1 MNVSKIIL
9 FILGIFL
16 MFFAPLQLIVLAI
29 IFFGIPFLIWIIEEN
44 IEKNKIKKNNEKNKK
59 LNKDKVYRDF
69 MIIEEKEKDINEKVK
84 VEVKENKKRH
94 KDLSKFYKTNKKRLK

>member
-1 MNVSKIIL
+1 MNVLKIIL

-59 LNKDKVYRDF
+59 LNRDF
-69 MIIEEKEKDINEKVK
+69 MIIEEKEKDINEKVEVK
-84 VEVKENKKRH
+84 VKENKKRH

>member
-1 MNVSKIIL
+1 
-9 FILGIFL
+9 

-29 IFFGIPFLIWIIEEN
+29 IFFGIPFLIWIIEEI

-59 LNKDKVYRDF
+59 LNRDF

-94 KDLSKFYKTNKKRLK
+94 KDLSKFYESNKKRLK

>member
-1 MNVSKIIL
+1 MNVLKIIL

-59 LNKDKVYRDF
+59 LNRDF
-69 MIIEEKEKDINEKVK
+69 MIIEEKEKDINEKVEVK
-84 VEVKENKKRH
+84 VKENKKRH
-94 KDLSKFYKTNKKRLK
+94 KDLSKFYESNKKRLK

>member
-1 MNVSKIIL
+1 MNVLKIIL

-29 IFFGIPFLIWIIEEN
+29 IFFGIPFLIWIIEEI

-59 LNKDKVYRDF
+59 LNRDF

-94 KDLSKFYKTNKKRLK
+94 KDLSKFYELNKKRLK

>member
-1 MNVSKIIL
+1 MNVLKIIL

-29 IFFGIPFLIWIIEEN
+29 IFFGIPFLIWIIEEI

-59 LNKDKVYRDF
+59 LNRDF
-69 MIIEEKEKDINEKVK
+69 MIIEEKEKDINEKVEVK
-84 VEVKENKKRH
+84 VKENKKRH
-94 KDLSKFYKTNKKRLK
+94 KDLSKFYESNKKRLK

>member
-1 MNVSKIIL
+1 MNVLKIIL

-29 IFFGIPFLIWIIEEN
+29 IFFGIPFLIWIIEEI

-59 LNKDKVYRDF
+59 LNRDF
-69 MIIEEKEKDINEKVK
+69 MIIEEKEKEK
-84 VEVKENKKRH
+84 VKENKKRH
-94 KDLSKFYKTNKKRLK
+94 KDLSKFYESNKKRLK

>member
-1 MNVSKIIL
+1 MNVLKIIL

-59 LNKDKVYRDF
+59 LNRDF

-94 KDLSKFYKTNKKRLK
+94 KDLSKFYKTNKKR

>member
-1 MNVSKIIL
+1 MNVLKIIL

-59 LNKDKVYRDF
+59 LNRDF
-69 MIIEEKEKDINEKVK
+69 MIIEEKEKDINEKVE

>member
-1 MNVSKIIL
+1 MNVLKIIL

-29 IFFGIPFLIWIIEEN
+29 IFFGIPFLIWIIEEI

-59 LNKDKVYRDF
+59 LNRDF
-69 MIIEEKEKDINEKVK
+69 MIIEEKEKEKVE

-94 KDLSKFYKTNKKRLK
+94 KDLSKFYESNKKRLK

>member
-1 MNVSKIIL
+1 MNVLKIIL

-29 IFFGIPFLIWIIEEN
+29 IFFGIPFLIW
-44 IEKNKIKKNNEKNKK
+44 
-59 LNKDKVYRDF
+59 
-69 MIIEEKEKDINEKVK
+69 IIEEKEKDINEKVK

>member
-1 MNVSKIIL
+1 MNVLKIIL

-29 IFFGIPFLIWIIEEN
+29 IFFGIPFLIWIIEEI
-44 IEKNKIKKNNEKNKK
+44 IEKNKINKNNEKNKK
-59 LNKDKVYRDF
+59 LNRDF

-94 KDLSKFYKTNKKRLK
+94 KDLSKFYESNKKRLK

>member
-1 MNVSKIIL
+1 MNVLKIIL

-29 IFFGIPFLIWIIEEN
+29 IFFGIPFLIWIIEEI

-59 LNKDKVYRDF
+59 LNRDF

>member
-1 MNVSKIIL
+1 MNVLKIIL

-29 IFFGIPFLIWIIEEN
+29 IFFGIPFLIWIIEEI

-59 LNKDKVYRDF
+59 LNRDF
-69 MIIEEKEKDINEKVK
+69 MIIEEKEKEKVK
-84 VEVKENKKRH
+84 VKENKKRH
-94 KDLSKFYKTNKKRLK
+94 KDLSKFYESNKKRLK

>member
-1 MNVSKIIL
+1 MNVLKIIL

-29 IFFGIPFLIWIIEEN
+29 IFFGIPFLIWIIEEI

-59 LNKDKVYRDF
+59 LNRDF
-69 MIIEEKEKDINEKVK
+69 MIIEEKEKEK

-94 KDLSKFYKTNKKRLK
+94 KDLSKFYESNKKR

>member
-1 MNVSKIIL
+1 MNVLKIIL

-59 LNKDKVYRDF
+59 LNRDF
-69 MIIEEKEKDINEKVK
+69 MIIEEKEKDINEKIK

>member
-1 MNVSKIIL
+1 MNVLKIIL

-44 IEKNKIKKNNEKNKK
+44 IEKNKINKNNEKNKK
-59 LNKDKVYRDF
+59 LNRDF

-94 KDLSKFYKTNKKRLK
+94 KDLSKFYESNKKRLK

>member
-1 MNVSKIIL
+1 MNVLKIIL

-29 IFFGIPFLIWIIEEN
+29 IFFGIPFLIWIIEEI

-59 LNKDKVYRDF
+59 LNRDF

-94 KDLSKFYKTNKKRLK
+94 KDLSKFYDSDKKRLK

>member
-1 MNVSKIIL
+1 MNVLKIIL

-59 LNKDKVYRDF
+59 LNRDF
-69 MIIEEKEKDINEKVK
+69 MIIEEKEKDINEKVEVK
-84 VEVKENKKRH
+84 VKENKKRH
-94 KDLSKFYKTNKKRLK
+94 KDLSKFYKINKKRLK

>member
-1 MNVSKIIL
+1 MNVLKIIL

-29 IFFGIPFLIWIIEEN
+29 IFFGIPFLIWIIEEI

-59 LNKDKVYRDF
+59 LNRDF
-69 MIIEEKEKDINEKVK
+69 MIIEEKEKVK
-84 VEVKENKKRH
+84 VKENKKRH
-94 KDLSKFYKTNKKRLK
+94 KDLSKFYESNKKRLK

>member
-1 MNVSKIIL
+1 MNVLKIIL

-29 IFFGIPFLIWIIEEN
+29 IFFGIPFLIWIIEEI

-59 LNKDKVYRDF
+59 LNRDF

-94 KDLSKFYKTNKKRLK
+94 KDLSKFYESIKRD

>member
-1 MNVSKIIL
+1 MNVLKIIL

-59 LNKDKVYRDF
+59 LNRDF
-69 MIIEEKEKDINEKVK
+69 MIIEEKEKEKVEVK
-84 VEVKENKKRH
+84 VKENKKRH

>member
-1 MNVSKIIL
+1 MNVLKIIL

-29 IFFGIPFLIWIIEEN
+29 IFFGIPFLIWIIEEI

-59 LNKDKVYRDF
+59 LNRDF
-69 MIIEEKEKDINEKVK
+69 MIIEEKEKEKEK

-94 KDLSKFYKTNKKRLK
+94 KDLSKFYESNKKRLK

>member
-1 MNVSKIIL
+1 MNVLKIIL

-29 IFFGIPFLIWIIEEN
+29 IFFGIPFLIWIIEEI

-59 LNKDKVYRDF
+59 LNRDF

-94 KDLSKFYKTNKKRLK
+94 KDLSKFYDSDKKR

>member
-1 MNVSKIIL
+1 MNVLKIIL

-29 IFFGIPFLIWIIEEN
+29 IFFGIPFLIWIIEEI

-59 LNKDKVYRDF
+59 LNRDF

-94 KDLSKFYKTNKKRLK
+94 KDLSKFYESNKKRLK

>member
-1 MNVSKIIL
+1 MNVLKIIL

-16 MFFAPLQLIVLAI
+16 MFFASLQLIVLAI
-29 IFFGIPFLIWIIEEN
+29 IFFGIPFLIWIIEEI

-59 LNKDKVYRDF
+59 LNRDF

-94 KDLSKFYKTNKKRLK
+94 KDLSKFYESNKKR

>member
-1 MNVSKIIL
+1 MNVLKIIL

-29 IFFGIPFLIWIIEEN
+29 IFFGIPFLIWIIEEI

-59 LNKDKVYRDF
+59 LNRDF
-69 MIIEEKEKDINEKVK
+69 MIIEEKEK

-94 KDLSKFYKTNKKRLK
+94 KDLSKFYESNKKRLK

>member
-1 MNVSKIIL
+1 MNVLKIIL

-29 IFFGIPFLIWIIEEN
+29 IFFGIPFLIWIIEEI

-59 LNKDKVYRDF
+59 LNRDF
-69 MIIEEKEKDINEKVK
+69 MIIEEKEKDIDKKVK

-94 KDLSKFYKTNKKRLK
+94 KDLSKFYESNKKRLK

>member
-59 LNKDKVYRDF
+59 LNRDF

>member
-1 MNVSKIIL
+1 MNVLKIIL

-29 IFFGIPFLIWIIEEN
+29 IFFGIPFLIWIIEEI

-59 LNKDKVYRDF
+59 LNRDF
-69 MIIEEKEKDINEKVK
+69 MIIEEKEKDINEKVEVK
-84 VEVKENKKRH
+84 VKENKKRH
-94 KDLSKFYKTNKKRLK
+94 KDLSKFYKINKKRLK

>member
-1 MNVSKIIL
+1 MNVLKIIL

-59 LNKDKVYRDF
+59 LNRDF

>member
-1 MNVSKIIL
+1 MNVLKIIL

-16 MFFAPLQLIVLAI
+16 MFFAPLQLIVLAT
-29 IFFGIPFLIWIIEEN
+29 IFFGIPFLIWIIEEI

-59 LNKDKVYRDF
+59 LNRDF

>member
-1 MNVSKIIL
+1 MNVLKIIL

-29 IFFGIPFLIWIIEEN
+29 IFFGIPFLIWIIEEI

-59 LNKDKVYRDF
+59 LNRDF
-69 MIIEEKEKDINEKVK
+69 MIIEEKEKEK

-94 KDLSKFYKTNKKRLK
+94 KDLSKFYESNKKRLK

>member
-1 MNVSKIIL
+1 MNVLKIIL

-59 LNKDKVYRDF
+59 LNRDF

-94 KDLSKFYKTNKKRLK
+94 KDLSKFYKTDKKR

>member
-1 MNVSKIIL
+1 MNVLKIIL

-59 LNKDKVYRDF
+59 LNRDF

-94 KDLSKFYKTNKKRLK
+94 KDLSKFYESNKKRLK

>member
-29 IFFGIPFLIWIIEEN
+29 IFFGIPFLIWIIEEI

-59 LNKDKVYRDF
+59 LNRDF

>member
-1 MNVSKIIL
+1 MNVLKIIL

-29 IFFGIPFLIWIIEEN
+29 IFFGIPFLIWIIEEI

-59 LNKDKVYRDF
+59 LNRDF
-69 MIIEEKEKDINEKVK
+69 MIIEEKEKDINEKVEVK
-84 VEVKENKKRH
+84 VKENKKRH

>member
-1 MNVSKIIL
+1 MNVLKIIL

-59 LNKDKVYRDF
+59 LNRDF
-69 MIIEEKEKDINEKVK
+69 MIIEEKEKDINEKVEVK
-84 VEVKENKKRH
+84 VKENKKRH
-94 KDLSKFYKTNKKRLK
+94 KDLSKFYKTNKKR

>member
-1 MNVSKIIL
+1 MNVLKIIL

-29 IFFGIPFLIWIIEEN
+29 IFFGIPFLIWIIEEI

-59 LNKDKVYRDF
+59 LNRDF

-94 KDLSKFYKTNKKRLK
+94 KDLSKFYNSDKKRLK

>member
-1 MNVSKIIL
+1 MNVLKIIL

-29 IFFGIPFLIWIIEEN
+29 IFFGIPFLIWIIEEI

-59 LNKDKVYRDF
+59 LNRDF

-94 KDLSKFYKTNKKRLK
+94 KDLSKFYESNKKR